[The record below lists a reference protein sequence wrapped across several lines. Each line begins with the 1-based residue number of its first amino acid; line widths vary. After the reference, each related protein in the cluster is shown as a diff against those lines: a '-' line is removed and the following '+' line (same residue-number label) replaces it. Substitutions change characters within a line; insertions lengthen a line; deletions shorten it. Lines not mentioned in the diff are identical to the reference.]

1 MGRVREAGRD
11 VAFYFGIGE
20 GSDATRAS
28 TPEQESFGDVVIRV
42 APPLVAA
49 MLLGLALGV
58 DDDLVGYATLLGL
71 VLVLALA
78 WAAVLGAFH
87 SSSRDR

>member
-1 MGRVREAGRD
+1 MTTEAS
-11 VAFYFGIGE
+11 I
-20 GSDATRAS
+20 
-28 TPEQESFGDVVIRV
+28 GDVVIRV
-42 APPLVAA
+42 APPLVAG

-71 VLVLALA
+71 VLVLALG
-78 WAAVLGAFH
+78 WGAVLGAFR